1 MTPNERAP
9 DDSLEIPLRRP
20 YAELLLSALF
30 FAVCAAVLAYRAH
43 TNDRGL
49 ILNGILHFEPG
60 GADVFYAVLAILSGA
75 FCAFGVLAAARFAL
89 LKEFRIVLGARSIT
103 LPSMRPLQGAREVTV
118 PLDRI
123 EAVELQPP
131 AKPITLVI
139 REDDRSHSIPQRWL
153 TKGWPAEEVAGAIIA
168 RVRGAQAGRR
178 AGG

>member
-1 MTPNERAP
+1 MKVSEHAVNDA
-9 DDSLEIPLRRP
+9 LEIPLRRP
-20 YAELLLSALF
+20 YLELLLGALF
-30 FAVCAAVLAYRAH
+30 FAVCAAVLTHRAQ

-49 ILNGILHFEPG
+49 ILNGIIHFEPG

-75 FCAFGVLAAARFAL
+75 FCALGVLVAARFAAL
-89 LKEFRIVLGARSIT
+89 EEFRIIVGPRSIT
-103 LPSMRPLQGAREVTV
+103 LPSMHPLRGAREVTV

-123 EAVELQPP
+123 ESVELHPP

-153 TKGWPAEEVAGAIIA
+153 PKGLSADEVAGAIIE
-168 RVRGAQAGRR
+168 RVRGAQAGQR